1 MANENMKF
9 YNEMYAKYNNDVVKH
24 LTRRTHNID
33 DAQDIASDVW
43 VKVYKHISLS
53 TKATYDPIKAK
64 FNTWLFTIVNNA
76 FIDAMRKKA
85 TERKN
90 FNPVSI
96 VEANSSDY
104 DVANTVICEDYASN
118 LVEGKELQSAI
129 DRAFESLEPN
139 YRCVAELFLR
149 QDMPY
154 EKIAEILDIPLGT
167 VKGTLF
173 RAKEMLKNAM
183 SMQYS
188 VA

>member
-1 MANENMKF
+1 MMKF
-9 YNEMYAKYNNDVVKH
+9 FNEMYVKYNNDVVKH
-24 LTRRTHNID
+24 LTQRTHNID
-33 DAQDIASDVW
+33 EAQDIASDTW
-43 VKVYKHISLS
+43 VKVHKHLS
-53 TKATYDPIKAK
+53 QSTPATYDPLKAK
-64 FNTWLFTIVNNA
+64 FNTWLFTIANNT

-90 FNPVSI
+90 LNPVSI
-96 VEANSSDY
+96 VEANDSDY
-104 DVANTVICEDYASN
+104 NIADTVLCEDYASN
-118 LVEGKELQSAI
+118 LVENKELNTSL

-139 YRCVAELFLR
+139 YRCVAELFFR

-154 EKIAEILDIPLGT
+154 EKISEILDIPLGT

-173 RAKEMLKNAM
+173 RAKEMLRNAM